1 MLREE
6 WEAQFESL
14 RKTRDTIASWEPAEP
29 DATATRCEGSRH
41 RTLAHLR
48 ACQEQWALV
57 VSEFLSREAPN
68 VTVLH
73 PWRKFD
79 REGYAGLPWEEHLAA
94 FLIDR
99 ERWLEWESV
108 DFSRGGKMNRKPETV
123 GSLTRR
129 LAQHETYHVAL
140 IQK

>member
-14 RKTRDTIASWEPAEP
+14 RKTRDMIAGWEPAEP
-29 DATATRCEGSRH
+29 DATATRCAQSRH

-57 VSEFLSREAPN
+57 VDEFLARENPS

-73 PWRKFD
+73 PWRKLD
-79 REGYAGLPWEEHLAA
+79 GDGYAGLPWEEHLTA
-94 FLIDR
+94 FLNGR
-99 ERWLEWESV
+99 ERWLDGNRLTSSV
-108 DFSRGGKMNRKPETV
+108 EAR
-123 GSLTRR
+123 
-129 LAQHETYHVAL
+129 
-140 IQK
+140 